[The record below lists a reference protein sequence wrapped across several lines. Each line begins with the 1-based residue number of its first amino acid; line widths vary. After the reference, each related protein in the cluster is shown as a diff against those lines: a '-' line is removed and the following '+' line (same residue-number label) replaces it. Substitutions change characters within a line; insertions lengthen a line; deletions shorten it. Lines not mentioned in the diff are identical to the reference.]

1 MRVILNH
8 NNRVYSIQWLMCW
21 VFLFVSFYFGLD
33 MSFCPVI
40 CRASYRNR
48 IWWPKRNGVIW
59 VFNRALAG
67 YIICCMHPNHMYCY
81 SVGHYH
87 QRLPRHHPHQRR
99 LCNSCHSCRSFC
111 GFGPNADFGQ
121 TPNDIDVIE
130 AIPFFVC
137 CNTMTIHNTDTHT
150 FFFFY

>member
-1 MRVILNH
+1 MAYVLSVFICFVLFWSRHVILPSDLSRLVPKSH
-8 NNRVYSIQWLMCW
+8 LMTETEW
-21 VFLFVSFYFGLD
+21 
-33 MSFCPVI
+33 
-40 CRASYRNR
+40 RNL
-48 IWWPKRNGVIW
+48 GV
-59 VFNRALAG
+59 NRALAG

-150 FFFFY
+150 FIFFY